1 MITRHHKTEKHV
13 PTPEQFLEDFPS
25 DMQALANA
33 LRDLIRE
40 TVPEADEQVYTGWR
54 VLGYRLYEGKRR
66 MYLGFIH
73 PTQHYV
79 SIGFEWGI
87 LLPDPHG
94 ILEGDELKQVRF
106 ITLRDVESIPR
117 APLIDLIREAVR
129 IAPLPV
135 RIKRQ
140 RWLEQQEIARM
151 ERGIL

>member
-1 MITRHHKTEKHV
+1 MITKRQAYI

-33 LRDLIRE
+33 LRDIIRE
-40 TVPEADEQVYTGWR
+40 TVPQADEQVYTGWR

-66 MYLGFIH
+66 IYWGFVH
-73 PTQHYV
+73 PTLHYV

-87 LLPDPHG
+87 LLPDPQG

-106 ITLRDVESIPR
+106 ITLRDAESIPR
-117 APLIDLIREAVR
+117 EPLIALIREAVR

-140 RWLEQQEIARM
+140 RWLEQQEIARL
-151 ERGIL
+151 ERGVI